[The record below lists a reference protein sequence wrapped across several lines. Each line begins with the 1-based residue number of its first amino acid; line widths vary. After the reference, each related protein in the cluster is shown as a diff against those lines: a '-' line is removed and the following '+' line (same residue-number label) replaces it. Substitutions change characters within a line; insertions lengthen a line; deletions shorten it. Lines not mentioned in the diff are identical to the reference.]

1 MNTKINLQLLDISK
15 IKQID
20 KNGMYEIYNQWPR
33 IAESSFNKKYDQ
45 VNYKQINHIVFS
57 GMGGS
62 GTIGDVFEAILSKT
76 NIHVSVVKGYLLPN
90 TVNDK
95 TLVVT
100 TSVSG
105 NTVETLT
112 ILEQAFQKKT
122 KILALSSG
130 GKMEDFCN
138 SNGIDF
144 RKIEKFH
151 SPRCSF
157 TSVLYSM
164 LNILKPI
171 IPISNEIINES
182 IEGLKKIKNEISTEN
197 LTAENPSLSLAN
209 WIKNIPLVYYPN
221 GLQSAAIRF
230 KNSLQENAKNH
241 VIVEDVVEA
250 THNGIVAWENK
261 SSIQP
266 ILLQG
271 KDDYIKTKEKW
282 KILEEYFEINKIEY
296 KVIYSSEGN
305 ILTKLMSLIYLL
317 DYSTIYKAVL
327 SNIDPT
333 PISSIEFFKGR
344 L

>member
-1 MNTKINLQLLDISK
+1 MC
-15 IKQID
+15 
-20 KNGMYEIYNQWPR
+20 EIYNKWPK
-33 IAESSFNKKYDQ
+33 IAEECFNKKYE
-45 VNYKQINHIVFS
+45 QIKNERIEHIVFS

-62 GTIGDVFEAILSKT
+62 GTLGDIFESILSET
-76 NIHVSVVKGYLLPN
+76 NIHVSVVKGYLLPK

-112 ILEQAFQKKT
+112 ILEQAFKKKA

-130 GKMEDFCN
+130 GKMEEFCN
-138 SNGIDF
+138 SNGINF

-151 SPRCSF
+151 SPRCSLPSF
-157 TSVLYSM
+157 LYSM

-171 IPISNEIINES
+171 IPISIEIVNES
-182 IEGLKKIKNEISTEN
+182 IEELKKIKKEISTEN
-197 LTAENPSLSLAN
+197 LTTENPSLSLAN
-209 WIKNIPLVYYPN
+209 WIKDIPLMYYPN

-241 VIVEDVVEA
+241 AIIEDVVEA
-250 THNGIVAWENK
+250 THNGIVAWERK

-266 ILLQG
+266 ILLKG
-271 KDDYIKTKEKW
+271 KDDYIKTKERW
-282 KILEEYFEINKIEY
+282 GILEEYFKINKINC
-296 KVIYSSEGN
+296 KIINSSEGSV
-305 ILTKLMSLIYLL
+305 LTKLIGLIYFL
-317 DYSTIYKAVL
+317 DYSTIYKAIL
-327 SNIDPT
+327 SDIDPT
-333 PISSIEFFKGR
+333 PVSSIKFFKCR